1 MNVDEDSRFEV
12 GIHIEVEKFHVG
24 SINIWFVTALCL
36 VPDLT
41 ISRIFTFPTSIAL
54 QEGNAVLVKIIL
66 ISWVSFILEFVLQ
79 NQQRTTASKMVII
92 LQEMLS
98 TLV

>member
-41 ISRIFTFPTSIAL
+41 ISRIFTFPTSL
-54 QEGNAVLVKIIL
+54 QEGNAVLVMIIL